1 MEGASLSRALVTGGA
16 GFIGS
21 HLTDSLLADGVHVR
35 VFDDLSTGAA
45 GNLPRSDGLE
55 FIAGDIRDAAAVAGA
70 CAGVDAV
77 FHLAALVSVP
87 LSVKDPRRAHDICT
101 TGTFNVLQAAAEKGV
116 RRVVYAASS
125 SCYGDAGRG
134 AIAESAELKPA
145 SPYAAAKLAG
155 EHYCAAFAAV
165 TPLETVRLRFFNVF
179 GPRQDPSSPY
189 SGVISIFCRDA
200 LAGKTPTIFGDGS
213 QTRDF
218 IYVADVVAA
227 LRRAAEAPGVSG
239 RVYNLGR
246 GEACTLLELLA
257 SVSAAAGVAIKP
269 NFGPPRVGD
278 ILHSMADVSAAKRD
292 LGFAPKT
299 SVAQGLV
306 RCLESLKA
314 K

>member
-1 MEGASLSRALVTGGA
+1 MNRALVTGGA

-21 HLTDSLLADGVHVR
+21 HLVESLLAEGWRVR

-45 GNLPRSDGLE
+45 GNLPRHADLE
-55 FIAGDIRDAAAVAGA
+55 FLSGDVRDAAAVGA
-70 CAGVDAV
+70 ACVGVDVV

-87 LSVKDPRRAHDICT
+87 LSVKEPRRAHDICA
-101 TGTFNVLQAAAEKGV
+101 TGTFNVLEAANAKGV
-116 RRVVYAASS
+116 RRAVYAASS

-134 AIAESAELKPA
+134 AIAESAELKPG

-155 EHYCAAFAAV
+155 EHYCSAFAAV

-200 LAGKTPTIFGDGS
+200 LAGKTPTIFGDGL

-227 LRRAAEAPGVSG
+227 LRRAAESPGVSG

-246 GEACTLLELLA
+246 GEACTLLDLLA
-257 SVSAAAGVAIKP
+257 SVADAAGVAIKP
-269 NFGPPRVGD
+269 NFAPARVGD

-299 SVAQGLV
+299 SVAEGLV